1 MNHLL
6 SLLKENARISLE
18 DAARQL
24 NLTPEEVAAEIDD
37 LEKKGVIRAYQA
49 VVNDDKLVDNTV
61 TAGIEVKVQ
70 PEREGGFDRIAKR
83 LARYPEVTSMY
94 LMSGQYDL
102 LLFVE
107 GSDLRTVAM
116 FVSQRLSSIS
126 GVTGTATHFRLKTYK
141 HHGVL
146 MEHDHET
153 ERLSVSP

>member
-6 SLLKENARISLE
+6 ALLKQNARISLE

-24 NLTPEEVAAEIDD
+24 QMTTDEVAAEMQAMEESG
-37 LEKKGVIRAYQA
+37 LIRAYQA
-49 VVNDDKLVDNTV
+49 VVNEDKLDNNTV
-61 TAGIEVKVQ
+61 TAVIEVKVQ
-70 PEREGGFDRIAKR
+70 PEREGGFDRIASR

-102 LLFVE
+102 MLFVE
-107 GSDLRTVAM
+107 GNDLRTVAS
-116 FVSQRLSSIS
+116 FVSEKLSSIS

-146 MEHDHET
+146 MDFTNET
-153 ERLSVSP
+153 ERLQVSP